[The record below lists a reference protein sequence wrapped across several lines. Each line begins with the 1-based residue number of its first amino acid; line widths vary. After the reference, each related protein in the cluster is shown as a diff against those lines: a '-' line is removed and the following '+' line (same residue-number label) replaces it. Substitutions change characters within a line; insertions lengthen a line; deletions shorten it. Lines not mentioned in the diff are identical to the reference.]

1 MEQKSVLNEDIG
13 NLKFKG
19 MLREFERIIKGDPA
33 PEEVEEQ
40 LSALKA
46 TAAKSADLTA
56 RQVEAIADRCKYYMA
71 GEYGNTKRPE
81 HYEQGKP
88 SQKS

>member
-40 LSALKA
+40 LS
-46 TAAKSADLTA
+46 
-56 RQVEAIADRCKYYMA
+56 E
-71 GEYGNTKRPE
+71 
-81 HYEQGKP
+81 
-88 SQKS
+88 